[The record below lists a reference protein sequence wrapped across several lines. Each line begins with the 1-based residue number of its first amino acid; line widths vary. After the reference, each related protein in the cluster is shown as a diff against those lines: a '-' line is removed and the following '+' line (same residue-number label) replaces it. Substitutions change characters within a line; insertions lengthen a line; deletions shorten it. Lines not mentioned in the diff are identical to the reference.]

1 MRKIIEGFKNCFS
14 FHDSRFGCCAG
25 VIPDWFP
32 AFGTDVL
39 SAQIFCGC
47 HKPLS
52 RSRSLATATTWSGSK
67 LDFFS

>member
-1 MRKIIEGFKNCFS
+1 MTRDLAVVPELFLTG
-14 FHDSRFGCCAG
+14 
-25 VIPDWFP
+25 FP
-32 AFGTDVL
+32 ALGTDVL

-52 RSRSLATATTWSGSK
+52 RSSSLATATTWSGSK